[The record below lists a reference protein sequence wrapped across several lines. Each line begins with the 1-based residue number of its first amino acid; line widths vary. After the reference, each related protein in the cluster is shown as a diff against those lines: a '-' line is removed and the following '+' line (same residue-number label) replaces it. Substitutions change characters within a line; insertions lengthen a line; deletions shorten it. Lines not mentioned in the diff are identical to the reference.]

1 MKNLREFRKPVKP
14 TEHSA
19 TPFATVQDVLNGR
32 DQDNSVEPSSD
43 ILTWS
48 TPDKNRTTPSRKKA
62 TKTSFTESPIPIF
75 EPGEYQPPEVEEEGE
90 TLPPFTPKDRNAL
103 IQAYLGQS
111 INKEEFLN
119 QLETRCGITPS
130 ENLNLLIN
138 SHEGGKTVRF
148 LDMCKEITTLL
159 EKKNFT
165 KIVVPRRA
173 ASTVK

>member
-1 MKNLREFRKPVKP
+1 MKICMIGTGYVGLV
-14 TEHSA
+14 SGA
-19 TPFATVQDVLNGR
+19 CFADLGNTVWCV
-32 DQDNSVEPSSD
+32 
-43 ILTWS
+43 
-48 TPDKNRTTPSRKKA
+48 DKNEEKIEMLNINK
-62 TKTSFTESPIPIF
+62 IPIF